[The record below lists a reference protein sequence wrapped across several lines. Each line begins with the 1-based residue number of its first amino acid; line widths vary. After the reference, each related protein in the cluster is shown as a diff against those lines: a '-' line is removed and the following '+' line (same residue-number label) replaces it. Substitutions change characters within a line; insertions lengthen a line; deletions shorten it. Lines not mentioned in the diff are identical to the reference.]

1 MNFIETAWAQGAAP
15 APAAGGGMGM
25 LWLMLLM
32 FGLMYFLILRP
43 QAKRAKEH
51 SAMVSALSKG
61 DEVVTSHGILGRI
74 EKVDEQF
81 LKLKISANTTI
92 TIQRTSVGAVMPKG
106 TYKD

>member
-1 MNFIETAWAQGAAP
+1 MLSEAAWAQGAGAP
-15 APAAGGGMGM
+15 PQGGGMS
-25 LWLMLLM
+25 LIWLMLLM

-51 SAMVSALSKG
+51 SSMVEGLSKG
-61 DEVVTSHGILGRI
+61 DEIVTSGGILGRI

-81 LKLKISANTTI
+81 VTLKIANNTAIRVQKHT
-92 TIQRTSVGAVMPKG
+92 VGAVMPKG

>member
-1 MNFIETAWAQGAAP
+1 MLSEAAWAQGAAP
-15 APAAGGGMGM
+15 PPQGGMSM
-25 LWLMLLM
+25 IWLMLLM

-51 SAMVSALSKG
+51 SNMVQALSKG
-61 DEVVTSHGILGRI
+61 DEIVTNGGILGKI

-81 LKLKISANTTI
+81 VTLKIANN
-92 TIQRTSVGAVMPKG
+92 TSIRVQKHTVGAVMPKG

>member
-1 MNFIETAWAQGAAP
+1 MNLIETAWAQGAAP
-15 APAAGGGMGM
+15 APQGGGLGM
-25 LWLMLLM
+25 IWLMLLM

-51 SAMVSALSKG
+51 TAMVQALSKG
-61 DEVVTSHGILGRI
+61 DEIVTSGGILGRI

-81 LKLKISANTTI
+81 LTLKVGNNTTI
-92 TIQRTSVGAVMPKG
+92 KVQRHTVGAVMPKG

>member
-1 MNFIETAWAQGAAP
+1 MNLIETTAWAQGAGAAP
-15 APAAGGGMGM
+15 AGGGLSMI
-25 LWLMLLM
+25 WLMLLM

-51 SAMVSALSKG
+51 TAMVTNLGKG
-61 DEVVTSHGILGRI
+61 DEIVTSGGILGRI

-81 LKLKISANTTI
+81 LTLKVSADTTI
-92 TIQRTSVGAVMPKG
+92 KVQRHTVGAVMPKG

>member
-1 MNFIETAWAQGAAP
+1 MNLIETAYAQGAAP
-15 APAAGGGMGM
+15 AAQGGGLGM
-25 LWLMLLM
+25 IWLMLLM

-51 SAMVSALSKG
+51 AAMVGALGKG
-61 DEVVTSHGILGRI
+61 DDVVTTGGILGRI

-81 LKLKISANTTI
+81 LTLKVSANTTI
-92 TIQRTSVGAVMPKG
+92 KVQRHTVGAVMPKG

>member
-1 MNFIETAWAQGAAP
+1 
-15 APAAGGGMGM
+15 M

-51 SAMVSALSKG
+51 SNMVQALSKG
-61 DEVVTSHGILGRI
+61 DEIVTNGGILGKI

-81 LKLKISANTTI
+81 LTLKIANN
-92 TIQRTSVGAVMPKG
+92 TSIRVQKHTVGAVMPKG

>member
-1 MNFIETAWAQGAAP
+1 MNFIETAWAQGATP
-15 APAAGGGMGM
+15 APAGGGLGM

-51 SAMVSALSKG
+51 TAMVGALGKG
-61 DEVVTSHGILGRI
+61 DEVVTSGGILGRI
-74 EKVDEQF
+74 EKVDDQF
-81 LKLKISANTTI
+81 LTLKISANTTI
-92 TIQRTSVGAVMPKG
+92 KVQRHTVGAVMPKG

>member
-1 MNFIETAWAQGAAP
+1 MNLIETAYAQGAT
-15 APAAGGGMGM
+15 PAAPGGGLGM
-25 LWLMLLM
+25 IWLMLLM

-51 SAMVSALSKG
+51 AAMVTALGKG
-61 DEVVTSHGILGRI
+61 DDIVTTGGILGRI

-81 LKLKISANTTI
+81 LTLKVSANTTI
-92 TIQRTSVGAVMPKG
+92 KVQRHTVGAVMPKG

>member
-15 APAAGGGMGM
+15 APAGGGLGM

-51 SAMVSALSKG
+51 TAMVSALGKG
-61 DEVVTSHGILGRI
+61 DEVVTSGGILGRI

-81 LKLKISANTTI
+81 LTLKVSANTTI
-92 TIQRTSVGAVMPKG
+92 QVQRHTIGAVMPKG
-106 TYKD
+106 TFKD